1 MAERDLMNSPSPA
14 VRGLT
19 LPTVRDTFYHLLRGV
34 GCTRIF
40 GNPGSTELPMV
51 RDFPEDF
58 EYVLGLQEACVV
70 GMADG
75 YAQATGN
82 AAFVNLHSAAGVG
95 NAMGNIY
102 TAFKNQTPLVIIAG
116 QQSRSIQPFDPY
128 LNSRRAAE
136 LPQPYV
142 KWSIEPTR
150 AEDVPQAIRR
160 AYHVAMQQPRGPVL
174 VSVPADDWDRACQ
187 PLMAAQVSQAVAPDP
202 ARILQLREL
211 IDRSRRIALVAG
223 AAIDREGAWSEM
235 VRLAEACQA
244 TVFAAPM
251 SSRASF
257 PETHPAFQGF
267 LPASSAA
274 IRAQLHGHDLVLVI
288 GAPAFTYHVERDTEG
303 SHLPEGA
310 MLAVLTDDAEATAS
324 VPQGLAL
331 HGSVRLG
338 LQALLQGMGERP
350 AVDLPRRPL
359 PAPAEGT
366 SPIGVAYVLQT
377 LSRLRAAR
385 DIIVEEAPTARV
397 VMHQYLPIVEPGTFY
412 TMASGGL
419 GYGMPAA
426 VGIAMA
432 RPDQRVICVIG
443 DGSSMY
449 SIQSLWTA
457 AEKGANVVFV
467 VLNNR
472 RYAALKRFAG
482 VLGFAS
488 DEKLVGID
496 LPGIDFAGLAASQGC
511 FGEKVN
517 RWEQVEPALSRALQR
532 RGPTVIDVAVA

>member
-1 MAERDLMNSPSPA
+1 MNSPNSSA
-14 VRGLT
+14 QDLT
-19 LPTVRDTFYHLLRGV
+19 LPTVRDTFYHFLRGL
-34 GCTRIF
+34 GCTKIF

-51 RDFPEDF
+51 RNFPDDF

-142 KWSIEPTR
+142 KWSTEPAR

-160 AYHVAMQQPRGPVL
+160 AYHVALQQPRGPVL
-174 VSVPADDWDRACQ
+174 VSVPAGDWDMTCQ

-202 ARILQLREL
+202 AQILHLGKL
-211 IDRSRRIALVAG
+211 IGSSRRIALVAG
-223 AAIDREGAWSEM
+223 AAIDREGAWSEA
-235 VRLAEACQA
+235 VQLAEACQA
-244 TVFAAPM
+244 AVFAAPM

-274 IRAQLHGHDLVLVI
+274 IRAQLHDHDLVLVI
-288 GAPAFTYHVERDTEG
+288 GGPAFTYHVERDTEG
-303 SHLPEGA
+303 SHLPDGA

-338 LQALLQGMGERP
+338 LQALLQGVGARP
-350 AVDLPRRPL
+350 AADLPRRPL

-366 SPIGVAYVLQT
+366 SPISVAYVLQT

-432 RPDQRVICVIG
+432 RPDRRVICVIG

-482 VLGFAS
+482 VLGFAPG
-488 DEKLVGID
+488 EKLVGID
-496 LPGIDFAGLAASQGC
+496 LPGIDFAGLAVSQGC
-511 FGEKVN
+511 FGEKVS
-517 RWEQVEPALSRALQR
+517 RWEQVEPALSQALQR

>member
-1 MAERDLMNSPSPA
+1 MNSSQPIA
-14 VRGLT
+14 QGHVLN
-19 LPTVRDTFYHLLRGV
+19 TVRDTFYQLLRDV
-34 GCTRIF
+34 GCSKIF

-51 RDFPEDF
+51 RNFPDGF
-58 EYVLGLQEACVV
+58 DYVLGLQEACVV

-142 KWSIEPTR
+142 KWSTEPAR
-150 AEDVPQAIRR
+150 AEDVPLAIRR

-174 VSVPADDWDRACQ
+174 VSVPADDWDRGCP
-187 PLMAAQVSQAVAPDP
+187 PLMAAQVSRAVAPDP
-202 ARILQLREL
+202 VQIEQLRAL
-211 IDRSRRIALVAG
+211 IGRSRRIALVVG
-223 AAIDREGAWSEM
+223 AAIDREGAWPEAVS
-235 VRLAEACQA
+235 LAEACQA
-244 TVFAAPM
+244 AVFAAPM
-251 SSRASF
+251 ASRASF

-274 IRAQLHGHDLVLVI
+274 IRAQLDGHDLVLVV
-288 GAPAFTYHVERDTEG
+288 GGPAFTYHVERDTEG
-303 SHLPEGA
+303 PHLSEGA
-310 MLAVLTDDAEATAS
+310 TLAVLTDDAEATAS
-324 VPQGLAL
+324 VPQGLAVQ
-331 HGSVRLG
+331 GSVRLG
-338 LQALLQGMGERP
+338 LQALLQGLGERM
-350 AVDLPRRPL
+350 ATDLPRRPA

-366 SPIGVAYVLQT
+366 SPISVAYVLQT
-377 LSRLRAAR
+377 LSRLRDPR
-385 DIIVEEAPTARV
+385 DVIVEEAPTARV

-432 RPDQRVICVIG
+432 RRDRRVICVIG

-457 AEKGANVVFV
+457 AQQGAHVVFV

-482 VLGFAS
+482 VLGFPA

-496 LPGIDFAGLAASQGC
+496 LPGIDFAGLATSQGC
-511 FGEKVN
+511 FGETVD
-517 RWEQVEPALSRALQR
+517 RWEQVEAALAQALQR
-532 RGPTVIDVAVA
+532 QGPTVLDVEVA

>member
-1 MAERDLMNSPSPA
+1 MIKAAQNAPPTIA
-14 VRGLT
+14 QGLA
-19 LPTVRDTFYHLLRGV
+19 LPTVRDTFYRFMREA

-51 RDFPEDF
+51 RNFPDDF
-58 EYVLGLQEACVV
+58 EYVLALQEASVV

-142 KWSIEPTR
+142 KWSIEPAR

-174 VSVPADDWDRACQ
+174 VSVPADDWDKSCQ
-187 PLMAAQVSQAVAPDP
+187 PLMAARVSQAVAPDP
-202 ARILQLREL
+202 ACILQLQAL
-211 IDRSRRIALVAG
+211 IGRSRRIALVVG
-223 AAIDREGAWSEM
+223 AAIDREGAWPEA
-235 VRLAEACQA
+235 VRLSEACQA
-244 TVFAAPM
+244 SVFAAPM
-251 SSRASF
+251 SSRAAF

-274 IRAQLHGHDLVLVI
+274 IRAQLQGHDLVLVV

-310 MLAVLTDDAEATAS
+310 ALAVLTDDAEAVAS
-324 VPQGLAL
+324 VPQGFGVQ
-331 HGSVRLG
+331 GSVRLG
-338 LQALLQGMGERP
+338 LQALLQGLDERP
-350 AVDLPRRPL
+350 AFDRPCRAW
-359 PAPAEGT
+359 PTPAEGS
-366 SPIGVAYVLQT
+366 SPISVAYVLQT
-377 LSRLRAAR
+377 LSRLRDAR

-432 RPDQRVICVIG
+432 QRDRRVICVIG

-457 AEKGANVVFV
+457 ARQGVNVVFL

-482 VLGFAS
+482 VLGFAP

-496 LPGIDFAGLAASQGC
+496 LPGIDFSGLAAAQGC
-511 FGEKVN
+511 FGETVGH
-517 RWEQVEPALSRALQR
+517 WEQVEPALSNALR
-532 RGPTVIDVAVA
+532 RQGPSVIDVEVA

>member
-1 MAERDLMNSPSPA
+1 MAESDLMNSPSPA

-142 KWSIEPTR
+142 KWSTEPAR

-174 VSVPADDWDRACQ
+174 VSVPAGDWDMTCQ

-202 ARILQLREL
+202 AQILHLGKL
-211 IDRSRRIALVAG
+211 IGSSRRIALVAG
-223 AAIDREGAWSEM
+223 AAIDREGAWSEA
-235 VRLAEACQA
+235 VQLAEACQA
-244 TVFAAPM
+244 AVFAAPM

-288 GAPAFTYHVERDTEG
+288 GGPAFTYHVERDTEG
-303 SHLPEGA
+303 SHLPDGT

-338 LQALLQGMGERP
+338 LQALLQGVGARP
-350 AVDLPRRPL
+350 AADLPRRPL

-366 SPIGVAYVLQT
+366 SPISVAYVLQT

-432 RPDQRVICVIG
+432 RPDRRVICVIG

-482 VLGFAS
+482 VLGFAPG
-488 DEKLVGID
+488 EKLVGID
-496 LPGIDFAGLAASQGC
+496 LPGIDFAGLAVSQGC
-511 FGEKVN
+511 FGEKVS
-517 RWEQVEPALSRALQR
+517 RWEQVEPALSQALQR

>member
-1 MAERDLMNSPSPA
+1 MNSPVPPA
-14 VRGLT
+14 QGLA
-19 LPTVRDTFYHLLRGV
+19 LPSVRDTFYQFMRSV
-34 GCTRIF
+34 GCSKIF

-102 TAFKNQTPLVIIAG
+102 TAFKNQAPLVIIAG

-128 LNSRRAAE
+128 LNSRGAAE
-136 LPQPYV
+136 LPRPYV
-142 KWSIEPTR
+142 KWSVEPAR
-150 AEDVPQAIRR
+150 AEDVPLAIRK
-160 AYHVAMQQPRGPVL
+160 AYHLAMQQPRGPVL
-174 VSVPADDWDRACQ
+174 VSVPADDWDRHCQ
-187 PLMAAQVSQAVAPDP
+187 PLLPAGASQLALPDP
-202 ARILQLREL
+202 ARIAALREQL
-211 IDRSRRIALVAG
+211 NASTRIALVLGAG
-223 AAIDREGAWSEM
+223 VDREGAWREA
-235 VRLAEACQA
+235 VQLAESCQA
-244 TVFAAPM
+244 AVFAAPM

-267 LPASSAA
+267 LPASAAA
-274 IRAQLHGHDLVLVI
+274 IRPQLQGHELVVVV

-303 SHLPEGA
+303 AHVPEGSA
-310 MLAVLTDDAEATAS
+310 LFVLTDDAEVAAS
-324 VPQGLAL
+324 VPQGQAI
-331 HGSVRLG
+331 HGSIRAG
-338 LQALLQGMGERP
+338 LQLLLQGLVAHAPRAIARRP
-350 AVDLPRRPL
+350 APE
-359 PAPAEGT
+359 PAHGT
-366 SPIGVAYVLQT
+366 SPISVAYVLQT
-377 LSRLRAAR
+377 LAALRQPQ
-385 DIIVEEAPTARV
+385 DVIVEEAPTARV
-397 VMHQYLPIVEPGTFY
+397 VMHQYLPILQSATFY

-432 RPDQRVICVIG
+432 LPQRRVICVIG

-457 AEKGANVVFV
+457 AQQGANVLFV

-482 VLGFAS
+482 VLGFAP
-488 DEKLVGID
+488 DMPLVGID
-496 LPGIDFAGLAASQGC
+496 LPGIDFSGLATSQGC
-511 FGEKVN
+511 PGEKVSQ
-517 RWEQVEPALSRALQR
+517 WQAVEPALAQALQR
-532 RGPTVIDVAVA
+532 PGPSLVEVEVA